1 METATTAAQ
10 AIASAAQASAMSGEA
25 TAIQAEVTKNHA
37 ARQEENAKILAT
49 GVIFRKLLSG
59 NKLHK
64 RYGLNRTFAA

>member
-1 METATTAAQ
+1 
-10 AIASAAQASAMSGEA
+10 MSGEA
-25 TAIQAEVTKNHA
+25 TAIEAEVTKNHA

-64 RYGLNRTFAA
+64 PYGLNRRFAA